1 MKHAHYTTV
10 VASCFLGFWLPLM
23 VALSLGTITQSNKA
37 IKMIRTLIPLCCIV
51 FYNYLRGSPKHFVH
65 IIVVISADSIPTVC
79 GRTMQFVRFCIRYP
93 TLSKKLNGKELLIGF
108 FGSFV
113 AHLN

>member
-37 IKMIRTLIPLCCIV
+37 VKVIRTLIPLCCIV
-51 FYNYLRGSPKHFVH
+51 FIITCAVH
-65 IIVVISADSIPTVC
+65 QSTSYT
-79 GRTMQFVRFCIRYP
+79 
-93 TLSKKLNGKELLIGF
+93 
-108 FGSFV
+108 
-113 AHLN
+113 